1 MEHWTFR
8 FEGSSVKGA
17 REDQQDWYG
26 TVGSS
31 VAHTELSPERQEAI
45 GTAGDWDNA
54 VLFVAGDGHGGS
66 ARMGPLI
73 LRVLDELKGEEPK
86 TIHEAQEKLSLIHQE
101 LQKWYFKNGRGGT
114 SICYAIVVNNGVDSF
129 IVGASVGD
137 SYLGICD
144 QSGEEPDFV
153 VLPQWSWNSPEG
165 QEMLQVFADEL
176 GMRVPETQVRSGVL
190 EYEDRYRVS
199 FRIPG
204 QFYAF
209 QPPETTGL
217 EARHQFDDVPEDSKE
232 KIAAIFA
239 GADPKH
245 QMAWNCKTLHV
256 GSLEGI
262 SVHFVSDGISSKGS
276 LGTSSV
282 LKDSEFKNY
291 ITLQHEKTS
300 IKDLFH
306 ILTNEPSTNN
316 FWKYLTDNEKMR
328 KMYVGEGNKF
338 IRFWFEDEI
347 YELDGSD
354 SWEKFLTLPD
364 QEILDAIYD
373 FTSSWAAI
381 DRDWVEAFD
390 KAYQRLSQP
399 KGSGSLE
406 LEWTHHLAV
415 LAGVSDDNTS
425 GCRMLGF
432 TDAAHSA

>member
-1 MEHWTFR
+1 MEL
-8 FEGSSVKGA
+8 V
-17 REDQQDWYG
+17 Q
-26 TVGSS
+26 
-31 VAHTELSPERQEAI
+31 
-45 GTAGDWDNA
+45 
-54 VLFVAGDGHGGS
+54 
-66 ARMGPLI
+66 
-73 LRVLDELKGEEPK
+73 RVL
-86 TIHEAQEKLSLIHQE
+86 
-101 LQKWYFKNGRGGT
+101 
-114 SICYAIVVNNGVDSF
+114 
-129 IVGASVGD
+129 
-137 SYLGICD
+137 
-144 QSGEEPDFV
+144 
-153 VLPQWSWNSPEG
+153 
-165 QEMLQVFADEL
+165 
-176 GMRVPETQVRSGVL
+176 
-190 EYEDRYRVS
+190 
-199 FRIPG
+199 
-204 QFYAF
+204 
-209 QPPETTGL
+209 
-217 EARHQFDDVPEDSKE
+217 
-232 KIAAIFA
+232 
-239 GADPKH
+239 
-245 QMAWNCKTLHV
+245 
-256 GSLEGI
+256 
-262 SVHFVSDGISSKGS
+262 

-291 ITLQHEKTS
+291 ITLQHEKAS

-328 KMYVGEGNKF
+328 QMYVGEGNKF

-373 FTSSWAAI
+373 FTSSWVAI
-381 DRDWVEAFD
+381 DSDWVEAFD